1 MLTCTITRK
10 DKHQP
15 LTVIV
20 STHPKDAVEDD
31 EDVFEEE
38 NAAARVVLTA
48 HVHRAVR

>member
-38 NAAARVVLTA
+38 DAAAGVVLTA